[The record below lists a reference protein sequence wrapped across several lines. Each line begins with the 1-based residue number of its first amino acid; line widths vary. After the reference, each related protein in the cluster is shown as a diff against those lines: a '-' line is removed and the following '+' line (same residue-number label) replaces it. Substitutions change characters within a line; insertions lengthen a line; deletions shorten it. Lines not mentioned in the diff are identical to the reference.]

1 MISLRVRK
9 LACGILVSCS
19 VSTATAAIFEVRGNV
34 SSDTVSFRSTAKLE
48 FIEGKTCAIDGF
60 FSFDPSNASA
70 PDSGILRVDLRELK
84 TGIEMRDEHMRER
97 HLHTEIYPYAYFRLS
112 GVSELPSIVR
122 PDTTYT
128 ARASGEFYIHGH
140 KRVVTPSL
148 EIRLHN
154 IEHGLQRL
162 VVRARFTLN
171 LDSFKIERPKAL
183 FLKLA
188 ETIDVEVIFAS
199 VNELTRLRFELP
211 DWPSLP

>member
-1 MISLRVRK
+1 MISVRVRRFVCSIFV
-9 LACGILVSCS
+9 LCS
-19 VSTATAAIFEVRGNV
+19 VSTGAAASFEVKGNV

-48 FIEGKTCAIDGF
+48 FIEGKTCAIDGS
-60 FSFDPSNASA
+60 FSFDPSNAGT
-70 PDSGILRVDLRELK
+70 PDSGILRVDLRALK

-97 HLHTEIYPYAYFRLS
+97 HLHTETYPYAYFRLS
-112 GVSELPSIVR
+112 GVSELPSIIK

-140 KRVVTPSL
+140 KRAVTPSL
-148 EIRLHN
+148 EISLHN
-154 IEHGLQRL
+154 IEHDLQRL
-162 VVRARFTLN
+162 VVRARFSLN

-199 VNELTRLRFELP
+199 VNELTRPRFELP